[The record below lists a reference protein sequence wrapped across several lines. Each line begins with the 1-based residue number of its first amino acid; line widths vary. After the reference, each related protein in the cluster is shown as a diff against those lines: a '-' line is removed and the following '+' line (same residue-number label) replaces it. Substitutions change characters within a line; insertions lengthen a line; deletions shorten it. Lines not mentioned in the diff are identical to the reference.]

1 MSNNLYL
8 KLHLIHL
15 KFGIIGWNHT
25 QNHLHSK
32 YMNYS
37 MRDISNEGQ
46 FLLLNTVKVLT
57 V

>member
-1 MSNNLYL
+1 MSNKLYL

-25 QNHLHSK
+25 RNHLHSK

-37 MRDISNEGQ
+37 MRDISN
-46 FLLLNTVKVLT
+46 
-57 V
+57 